1 MNRSR
6 CIKALGAMLL
16 ALVLPAQAQ
25 GPAAPYP
32 SKPIHTIVPF
42 VAGGPSDTVARL
54 LAPGI
59 AQRLGQPLVIE
70 NRPGAS
76 ANLGTE
82 LVAKAPGDG
91 YTMLLASTYIVVNPS
106 LFKELRY
113 DVLRDLTPVAIADV
127 KPMVLVASPGFAANT
142 LRELVAAARAR
153 PGTIHCASPGN
164 GTLPHLS
171 CELLNTSAGIRLVH
185 VPYKGI
191 PPAQTDLMGGQV
203 QVMFD
208 AVTSALP
215 HIRAGRLKAIAVP
228 DGVRYPVLPDV
239 PTTAEAGVPGVQLV
253 AWDGYFVPAS
263 TPPAIVERL
272 HQAIRGAI
280 ADPAISAK
288 MTSMGM
294 ILSSESREQFAARV
308 RDEIKKWQEVV
319 RASGARAD

>member
-1 MNRSR
+1 MNRSGFMN
-6 CIKALGAMLL
+6 ALGAMLL
-16 ALVLPAQAQ
+16 ALALPAQAQ

-32 SKPIHTIVPF
+32 SKPIRTIVPF

-59 AQRLGQPLVIE
+59 AQRLGQPLVID

-82 LVAKAPGDG
+82 LAAKAAGDG
-91 YTMLLASTYIVVNPS
+91 YTVLLASTYIVVNPS

-127 KPMVLVASPGFAANT
+127 KPMVLVASPSFAANN
-142 LRELVAAARAR
+142 LKELIAAAQAR
-153 PGTIHCASPGN
+153 PGTIHFASPGN
-164 GTLPHLS
+164 GTLPHLAG
-171 CELLNTSAGIRLVH
+171 ELLNTSAGIRLVH

-191 PPAQTDLMGGQV
+191 PPAQADLMGGQV

-228 DGVRYPVLPDV
+228 DSVRYPVLPDV
-239 PTTAEAGVPGVQLV
+239 PTAAEAGVPGVQLV
-253 AWDGYFVPAS
+253 AWDGYFVPVS
-263 TPPAIVERL
+263 TPRAIVERL
-272 HQAIRGAI
+272 GQAIAGAI
-280 ADPAISAK
+280 ADPEISAK

-294 ILSSESREQFAARV
+294 IISKESSEQFATRV
-308 RDEIKKWQEVV
+308 RDEIKKWQAVV